1 MIAVID
7 YKAGNLTSVVKA
19 LRFLGAEDVVVTQSP
34 ADVLRAE
41 KIVLPGVGHFQAT
54 QLLQDLGLTAAV
66 REAVAKGTPFL
77 GICVG
82 LQWLYEGSTEAP
94 GTAGLGHFAGVCEH
108 FPEHERKQVL
118 RSAQDDNAYLNAA
131 GLPRE
136 DAFVMPLKSP
146 HVGWNS
152 LDDVRADSRLLR
164 GVAPGSFVYYTH
176 SWRAPVSADTAAA
189 TMYGGAFT
197 GAVERGNV
205 MGVQFHPEKS
215 AETGLRVLRNFLEL

>member
-19 LRFLGAEDVVVTQSP
+19 LKFLGADDVVVTQSP
-34 ADVLRAE
+34 EDVLKAD

-54 QLLQDLGLTAAV
+54 QLLEDLRLTQAT
-66 REAVAKGTPFL
+66 RDAVAKGTPFL

-94 GTAGLGHFAGVCEH
+94 GTAGLGHFAGQCER
-108 FPEHERKQVL
+108 FP
-118 RSAQDDNAYLNAA
+118 AA
-131 GLPRE
+131 FEGTE
-136 DAFVMPLKSP
+136 LKSP

-152 LDDVRADSRLLR
+152 LENVRADSRLLR
-164 GVAPGSFVYYTH
+164 GVEPGSFVYYTH
-176 SWRAPVSADTAAA
+176 SWRAPISADTAAA

-215 AETGLRVLRNFLEL
+215 AETGLKVLRNFLEL

>member
-19 LRFLGAEDVVVTQSP
+19 LRFLRADEVVVTQSSEE
-34 ADVLRAE
+34 VLRAD
-41 KIVLPGVGHFQAT
+41 KIVLPGVGHFQST
-54 QLLQDLGLTAAV
+54 QLLEDLGLTQATRQAI
-66 REAVAKGTPFL
+66 AKGTPFL

-94 GTAGLGHFAGVCEH
+94 DTKGLGHFAGQCER
-108 FPEHERKQVL
+108 FPALFEGAE
-118 RSAQDDNAYLNAA
+118 
-131 GLPRE
+131 
-136 DAFVMPLKSP
+136 LKSP

-152 LDDVRADSRLLR
+152 LEEVRGNSRLLR
-164 GVAPGSFVYYTH
+164 GIEPGSFVYYTH
-176 SWRAPVSADTAAA
+176 SWRAPISDDTAAA
-189 TMYGGAFT
+189 TLYGGAFT

-215 AETGLRVLRNFLEL
+215 AETGLKMLKNFLDL